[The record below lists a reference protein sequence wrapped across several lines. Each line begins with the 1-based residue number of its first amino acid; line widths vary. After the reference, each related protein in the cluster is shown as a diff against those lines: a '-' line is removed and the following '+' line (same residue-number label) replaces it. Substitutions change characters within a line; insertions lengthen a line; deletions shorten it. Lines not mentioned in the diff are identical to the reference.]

1 MIFYALIASNI
12 LLAIAL
18 VLSVEASPGRPLLFK
33 IFHRKYADEVLLV
46 LSFIVIIANLFA

>member
-18 VLSVEASPGRPLLFK
+18 VISMEASPSRPLFK
-33 IFHRKYADEVLLV
+33 VFRRKYADEVLLV
-46 LSFIVIIANLFA
+46 LSFIVIAANLFA